1 MIRSKIK
8 DLHQSRE
15 SGNLSRESYWA
26 SVKDLLESLSDF
38 ASLQKL
44 FGNQLLIQD
53 GQLFVDI
60 KATQT
65 HSSRVLMMLDET
77 DVRSVPFS
85 VLADGY
91 YEPFQ
96 SDILLELGKNSKRFF
111 DIGANMGF
119 YSLALAIENPNLLV
133 TSFEPQP
140 DVYQMMLKNIEL
152 NGLQKRIK
160 LVNMGLGHQVEEL
173 TMYIPSFT
181 GTGGGSLK
189 NLHEDEGEAREIK
202 IPVKPLDTIETALV
216 DLIKIDVEGFEL
228 NVISGAHG
236 LVTQHRPTI
245 MAELLRKWMKPFGH
259 SPQMFLDKLVSLNY
273 RCFAINTG
281 HLIEIEEIDEET
293 IETNFLFIH
302 QDRNDHLNIIRKY
315 VKK

>member
-1 MIRSKIK
+1 M
-8 DLHQSRE
+8 
-15 SGNLSRESYWA
+15 
-26 SVKDLLESLSDF
+26 KDLLESLSDF

-53 GQLFVDI
+53 GQLLVDI

-96 SDILLELGKNSKRFF
+96 SDILLELGKNSERFL

-119 YSLALAIENPNLLV
+119 YSLALAIENPNLSV
-133 TSFEPQP
+133 ISFEPQP
-140 DVYQMMLKNIEL
+140 DVYQIMIENIEL
-152 NGLQKRIK
+152 NGLQERIK
-160 LVNMGLGHQVEEL
+160 LFNMGLGHQVEEL

-181 GTGGGSLK
+181 GTGGASFR

-202 IPVKPLDTIETALV
+202 IPVEPLDAIETNLV

-228 NVISGAHG
+228 NVISGAYG
-236 LVTQHRPTI
+236 LITQHRPTI

-259 SPQMFLDKLVSLNY
+259 SPQMFLDKLESLNY
-273 RCFAINTG
+273 RCFAINAG
-281 HLIEIEEIDEET
+281 HLVEIEQIGDET
-293 IETNFLFIH
+293 AETNFIFVH
-302 QDRNDHLNIIRKY
+302 QDRNNHLDIVREY
-315 VKK
+315 VKKQ